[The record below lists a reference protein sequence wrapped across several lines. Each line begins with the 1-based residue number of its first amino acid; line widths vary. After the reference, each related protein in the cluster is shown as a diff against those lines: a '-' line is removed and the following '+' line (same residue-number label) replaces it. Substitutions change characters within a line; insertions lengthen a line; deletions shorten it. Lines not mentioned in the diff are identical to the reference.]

1 MHESQLRTLLL
12 SFFPLNTGN
21 WGGGEEETEMSTQKT
36 GKANKKRKISKYKK
50 KERSVIFSL
59 LTLYTSFTFHHFM
72 HFLLSHRHH
81 HRHII
86 SYPIWNNFFFFVL
99 YTENIMRAMLTRW
112 ESIRL
117 IPVSMPPH
125 HHRRNKVFIFSI
137 LFTIFLFFLSFK
149 LLLSLYFSFSLCS
162 QIKKMWLWYYLF
174 VYTHIMVD
182 DDDKILFISFFFWAC
197 CIVHFL

>member
-81 HRHII
+81 HRHIV
-86 SYPIWNNFFFFVL
+86 SYPIWNNFFILCTL
-99 YTENIMRAMLTRW
+99 YRKYNESNVDEMREYKAYTR
-112 ESIRL
+112 INATT
-117 IPVSMPPH
+117 PP
-125 HHRRNKVFIFSI
+125 S
-137 LFTIFLFFLSFK
+137 S
-149 LLLSLYFSFSLCS
+149 
-162 QIKKMWLWYYLF
+162 
-174 VYTHIMVD
+174 
-182 DDDKILFISFFFWAC
+182 
-197 CIVHFL
+197 